1 MPKCLWVL
9 VNFNLNATA
18 ALWNQSGP
26 GRQIKWMSILQ
37 VEWWKEAKRPCLP
50 LWTAD
55 VTAIEWGWMAF
66 VTLSDVVIIS
76 VWMALESHLN
86 IVLVVSCR
94 DWPFRELSLCFYYLI
109 SFFFLFFL
117 SLLLL
122 LLSFIST
129 RLPPFRKSPIQ
140 QWRILTR
147 TRGGSQPSFFF
158 LLLFNIIQTSLAVQL
173 IAASF
178 SLAQGGRRLF
188 AHGSRSWVSNLN
200 FVSSVF
206 DGRFSRQFCQAEL
219 NRNE

>member
-1 MPKCLWVL
+1 
-9 VNFNLNATA
+9 
-18 ALWNQSGP
+18 
-26 GRQIKWMSILQ
+26 MSWL
-37 VEWWKEAKRPCLP
+37 
-50 LWTAD
+50 
-55 VTAIEWGWMAF
+55 AISWA
-66 VTLSDVVIIS
+66 VTLLLLFD
-76 VWMALESHLN
+76 
-86 IVLVVSCR
+86 
-94 DWPFRELSLCFYYLI
+94 F

-219 NRNE
+219 NRNDKIWLIKTYRLRRQSTLAYLISLC